1 MRFIE
6 FTPREKWVMW
16 SGSML
21 ISPSEI
27 RSIQFDPVEGELCV
41 YMSGGMATKYQLL
54 LQEEIRQIAE
64 LKEPRL
70 KVSFMDDVMGILRK
84 KLNDPDVFIIDLTD
98 VVKQTSLFEILKD
111 SK

>member
-6 FTPREKWVMW
+6 FTPRTKWVMW

-27 RSIQFDPVEGELCV
+27 RSIQFDPVEGELHI
-41 YMSGGMATKYQLL
+41 YMSGGMAAKYQLL
-54 LQEEIRQIAE
+54 LQEELQKIDE
-64 LKEPRL
+64 SKDPRL

-84 KLNDPDVFIIDLTD
+84 KLNDPDVFIIDLAD